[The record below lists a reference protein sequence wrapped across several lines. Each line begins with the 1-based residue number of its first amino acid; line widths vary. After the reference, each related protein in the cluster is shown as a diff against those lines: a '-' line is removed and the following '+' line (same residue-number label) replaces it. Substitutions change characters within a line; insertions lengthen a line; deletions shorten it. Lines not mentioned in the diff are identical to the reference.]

1 VARRFISQFLLPLVR
16 GGTLHVGRPLSV
28 GDVHELIQSTV
39 TGAGAPAG
47 ESRLGEQRAA
57 PRWHAAAAAPPE
69 VALSGEALA
78 DPVEREAASAL
89 AAARRERLA
98 ELSPRPELPPLDP
111 ATWRLGAVVHNL
123 LAMSHPV
130 LASGPG
136 AEGRLERIAAV
147 TVGLAKLGPPVS
159 ARDALARHSVVARF
173 PEVIRHD
180 HTVRHHLGK
189 QTFVG
194 HRPPGRALALG
205 RLRGIRVES
214 ARRTWLRDVG
224 VPGVARATFLA
235 LSEASPLGEALD
247 PLRLDPPPSWGRLL
261 SVLRFPSL
269 CRAVAGRLQTLGV
282 PAVGDALTAALYR
295 FASLQDGT
303 DATKASAAAIGY
315 GIQFLA
321 HLVWLDLL
329 FGSVSPDAPAGGGG
343 RSPLAPDP
351 PAPGAAAAAA
361 AAASDASVSGGATS
375 ASRRR
380 TPLAL
385 PARAAGRELAILL
398 VAAED
403 VQPLLV
409 WPPDISPS
417 SALGR
422 RFAAHLDH
430 LSQVHDVRHQPRW
443 PSAFAVAEFAVSA
456 PGPGDNGI

>member
-1 VARRFISQFLLPLVR
+1 MARRFISQFLLPLVR

-28 GDVHELIQSTV
+28 GDVHELIQSTAP
-39 TGAGAPAG
+39 GAGEG
-47 ESRLGEQRAA
+47 ESWLGEQRAA
-57 PRWHAAAAAPPE
+57 PRWHAAAAPPE
-69 VALSGEALA
+69 VAPPGEALT

-89 AAARRERLA
+89 SAARRERMA

-130 LASGPG
+130 LANGPG

-147 TVGLAKLGPPVS
+147 TVGLARLGPPVS
-159 ARDALARHSVVARF
+159 ARDALARHSVVARL

-189 QTFVG
+189 RTFVG

-205 RLRGIRVES
+205 RLRGVRVES

-321 HLVWLDLL
+321 HLVWLDLF
-329 FGSVSPDAPAGGGG
+329 FGSASPDALAGGGG
-343 RSPLAPDP
+343 RLPLVPEP
-351 PAPGAAAAAA
+351 PGPGGVAAREARA
-361 AAASDASVSGGATS
+361 SGGASGGTSGGMTS
-375 ASRRR
+375 ASQRR

-398 VAAED
+398 AAAED
-403 VQPLLV
+403 VEPLLV
-409 WPPDISPS
+409 WPPDISPA

-422 RFAAHLDH
+422 RFTAHLDH

-443 PSAFAVAEFAVSA
+443 PSAHAVAEFAVA
-456 PGPGDNGI
+456 AHGPGDNGI